1 MKKLSL
7 LILSLLALTFT
18 STIAQQVN
26 RDKVILEIV
35 TGTWCYYCP
44 GAAMGAEDLIANDK
58 EVAVIEYHNGDAY
71 TNSYGSSR
79 QSYYGITGIPTAEF
93 DGIVEVG
100 GGNHTTSL
108 YPTYLQKYN
117 QRINIPSSFTI
128 DIEGSNSGMTDY
140 EINITVTKVAAASST
155 NLVLHFALTESDIM
169 ENWQGM
175 NRLDFIERLMWPNQ
189 YGTALD
195 FSSGDVNEITVTF
208 TMDPTWV
215 NEHSEVVAFIQDPST
230 KEIFQGA
237 KAEIMDFGS
246 SNINDVSVVA
256 AYCPISTC
264 SNTLSP
270 KVVVANYGLDNLTSM
285 DIVYNVNNGE
295 EYTYEWT
302 GNLASF
308 EDEMVELPEIT
319 FEIQEENT
327 FTVTVDNPNGEE
339 DEFPGNNTVTT
350 DFIEALEVSSPV
362 MLALKLDDNP
372 EETSW
377 ELLNSAGEVL
387 YSEGGYTTPEQ
398 LVIKNFELDQT
409 DCYTF
414 IIYDTGGDG
423 LSDPGLWVLAH
434 NGSNIFAQGT
444 DFGLL
449 DEAQFS
455 ISYTGVNELNSLT
468 DLTVYPNPVSNVA
481 YISFELQGSESINLN
496 VYNALGEVV
505 YTITKETFT
514 EGNHTLEINT
524 SQFINGIY
532 YINMN
537 YGGKNYQEKIIVAK

>member
-7 LILSLLALTFT
+7 LVLSLLALSFT
-18 STIAQQVN
+18 STFAQQVD
-26 RDKVILEIV
+26 RDKVVLEIV

-58 EVAVIEYHNGDAY
+58 EVAVIEYHNGDDY

-117 QRINIPSSFTI
+117 QRIAIPSSFTI
-128 DIEGSNSGMTDY
+128 EIEGSNSGMTDY
-140 EINITVTKVAAASST
+140 EVNITVTKVATVSST
-155 NLVLHFALTESDIM
+155 NLVLHFALTESEIM

-175 NRLDFIERLMWPNQ
+175 NKLDFVERLMWPNQ

-195 FSSGDVNEITVTF
+195 FSSSDVIEITASF
-208 TMDPTWV
+208 TMQPSWV
-215 NEHSEVVAFIQDPST
+215 NEHCEVVAFIQDPST

-246 SNINDVSVVA
+246 SNINDASILA
-256 AYCPISTC
+256 AYCPISAC
-264 SNTLSP
+264 INTLSP
-270 KVVVANYGLDNLTSM
+270 KVIVANYGLDNLTSM
-285 DIVYNVNNGE
+285 DIVYNINNGE

-308 EDEMVELPEIT
+308 ENEMVELPEFT
-319 FEIQEENT
+319 FEMQEGNT
-327 FTVTVDNPNGEE
+327 FTVSATNPNGEE
-339 DEFPGNNTVTT
+339 DEFPGNNTIIT
-350 DFIEALEVSSPV
+350 DFVEALEVSSPV
-362 MLALKLDDNP
+362 VLALKLDDNP

-377 ELLNSAGEVL
+377 ELLNSTGDVL
-387 YSEGGYTTPEQ
+387 YSEGGYTTPGQ
-398 LVIKNFELDQT
+398 FVIKSFDLPQT
-409 DCYTF
+409 DCYSF
-414 IIYDTGGDG
+414 IIYDEGGDG
-423 LSDPGLWVLAH
+423 LLGSGMWKLAYD
-434 NGSNIFAQGT
+434 GTNIFAQGKE
-444 DFGLL
+444 FGLQ

-455 ISYTGVNELNSLT
+455 ISYTDVDELNSLT
-468 DLTVYPNPVSNVA
+468 DLTIYPNPVSNVA
-481 YISFELQGSESINLN
+481 YVSFDIQGTENINLN
-496 VYNALGEVV
+496 VYNSLGEVV
-505 YTITKETFT
+505 YTISNETLT
-514 EGNHTLEINT
+514 EGKHTLEINT
-524 SQFINGIY
+524 SQFVNGIY

-537 YGGKNYQEKIIVAK
+537 YGGKNYQEKIIVTK

>member
-18 STIAQQVN
+18 SAIAQQVD
-26 RDKVILEIV
+26 RDKVVLEIV

-58 EVAVIEYHNGDAY
+58 EVAVIEYHNGDDY

-93 DGIVEVG
+93 DGIIEVG

-128 DIEGSNSGMTDY
+128 DIEGNSSGMTDY
-140 EINITVTKVAAASST
+140 EINITVTKVATVNSS
-155 NLVLHFALTESDIM
+155 NLVLHFALTESEIM

-175 NRLDFIERLMWPNQ
+175 NKLDFVERLMWPNQ

-195 FSSGDVNEITVTF
+195 FSSGDVNEITATF
-208 TMDPTWV
+208 TMDPTWEY
-215 NEHSEVVAFIQDPST
+215 EHCEVVAFIQDPST
-230 KEIFQGA
+230 KEIFQGT
-237 KAEIMDFGS
+237 KAEIMDFGT

-264 SNTLSP
+264 SNNLTP
-270 KVVVANYGLDNLTSM
+270 KVVVANFGLDNLTSM
-285 DIVYNVNNGE
+285 DIVYNVNDGE

-308 EDEMVELPEIT
+308 ENEMIELPEIT
-319 FEIQEENT
+319 FEMQEENT
-327 FTVTVDNPNGEE
+327 FTVSADNPNGEE
-339 DEFPGNNTVTT
+339 DEFPGNNTEVT
-350 DFIEALEVSSPV
+350 DFIEAEEVSSPV
-362 MLALKLDDNP
+362 KLVLILDENP

-377 ELLNSAGEVL
+377 ELKNSTGDVL
-387 YSEGGYTTPEQ
+387 YSGEGYTTPDEM
-398 LVIKNFELDQT
+398 IIIDFELDQT
-409 DCYTF
+409 DCYSFT
-414 IIYDTGGDG
+414 IYDAGGDG
-423 LSDPGLWVLAH
+423 LTGDGLWVLAH
-434 NGSNIFAQGT
+434 NGSNIFAQGAG
-444 DFGLL
+444 FGLQ

-455 ISYTGVNELNSLT
+455 ISYTGIDELNSLT
-468 DLTVYPNPVSNVA
+468 DLTIYPNPVSNVA
-481 YISFELQGSESINLN
+481 YVSFDLKGSENINLN
-496 VYNALGEVV
+496 VYNSLGEIV
-505 YTITKETFT
+505 YTISNETLV

-532 YINMN
+532 YVNLN
-537 YGGKNYQEKIIVAK
+537 SGEKNYQEKIIVTK